1 MSQVHETSMRTD
13 RNINILWGF
22 MWAGIMLIVLV
33 IGINA
38 GESRGYKA
46 GYERGYK
53 DALYKR
59 PVSNDLEM
67 VCAGL
72 WIGQENLKYQQ
83 REMKK

>member
-1 MSQVHETSMRTD
+1 MK
-13 RNINILWGF
+13 ILEGLMWGTL
-22 MWAGIMLIVLV
+22 MIVVLV

-38 GESRGYKA
+38 GEKN
-46 GYERGYK
+46 GYEKGFDQGYK

-72 WIGQENLKYQQ
+72 WVGQENAKYQK
-83 REMKK
+83 RDK